1 MEYYLIDYL
10 IDEGYANTE
19 SSAYKILSVISEE
32 FYEYLLSEA
41 ETDEQKRARRRREI
55 SRTFGR
61 AESAR
66 RREENRAIDP
76 YNSRT
81 GAQQDRPSPRGGEL
95 PTRGQ
100 LARDSAAN
108 RILAATPENPNRPHR
123 KVTSNTGAP
132 LISQS
137 DRSALTTTFRDVR
150 SGQKPSQ
157 VFQPNISSSINVG
170 SGSAS
175 TRLSRDESDEFSRGT
190 TSSKKKPQTSQP
202 QAQRTTPSGRV
213 RKLPRQEPTRAT
225 SARRKPQ
232 PQSPTQ
238 TSSTPQ
244 RKPTPQELER
254 QNRPKP
260 TNLSAG
266 VAKPVTTTRLAT
278 GITRRRPQITG
289 IQPQNPNK

>member
-1 MEYYLIDYL
+1 MEHYLIDYL

-41 ETDEQKRARRRREI
+41 ETDEQKRDRRRREI
-55 SRTFGR
+55 RRTFGR
-61 AESAR
+61 AESER

-190 TSSKKKPQTSQP
+190 TSGKKKPQTSQP
-202 QAQRTTPSGRV
+202 QTQLTTPSGRPV
-213 RKLPRQEPTRAT
+213 RVRQEPTRAT
-225 SARRKPQ
+225 TARRKPQ

-260 TNLSAG
+260 TNPSAR
-266 VAKPVTTTRLAT
+266 VAKPVNPTRLAT
-278 GITRRRPQITG
+278 GITRRRPQITS